1 MAQYRSAACACLAL
15 VPLAG
20 VAGWDSLEKVVTPG
34 GWDFEH
40 GRVPAQS
47 GAAEALAVAF
57 ENLACRQNTACAG
70 GEVKMLTLKGMKTGL
85 FASMFQAMA
94 RRFSCS
100 LHATPRA
107 AYDICVGGD
116 GTTARRRRHR
126 TAARPSTSRRCQT
139 GRLSSEDTS
148 SGTRTTRCARHVPV
162 PTRWIACLCPW
173 RHRRAHVLRVK
184 ARLQSTHAMR
194 RTIQAS
200 RAAQQSY
207 MVQTSAQFNSCGQS

>member
-15 VPLAG
+15 VPFAG
-20 VAGWDSLEKVVTPG
+20 VAGWESLEKVVTPG

-70 GEVKMLTLKGMKTGL
+70 GEVKMLTLKGLKTGL

-107 AYDICVGGD
+107 AYDIALVAMAPPRVAGD
-116 GTTARRRRHR
+116 TVLPRGPPRRD
-126 TAARPSTSRRCQT
+126 AARPADCDWRTLQVVHGQRGVRGTSQFPPV
-139 GRLSSEDTS
+139 GLPVYAPG
-148 SGTRTTRCARHVPV
+148 GTVGPMC
-162 PTRWIACLCPW
+162 
-173 RHRRAHVLRVK
+173 RA
-184 ARLQSTHAMR
+184 
-194 RTIQAS
+194 
-200 RAAQQSY
+200 
-207 MVQTSAQFNSCGQS
+207 

>member
-1 MAQYRSAACACLAL
+1 MNTRSRSFIDVNTKIRGPYHSWLLPRYLGVRKAKYRSAACACLAL

-20 VAGWDSLEKVVTPG
+20 VAGWESLEKVVTPG

-85 FASMFQAMA
+85 FASMFQATA

-100 LHATPRA
+100 LHATP
-107 AYDICVGGD
+107 
-116 GTTARRRRHR
+116 
-126 TAARPSTSRRCQT
+126 P
-139 GRLSSEDTS
+139 
-148 SGTRTTRCARHVPV
+148 
-162 PTRWIACLCPW
+162 
-173 RHRRAHVLRVK
+173 
-184 ARLQSTHAMR
+184 
-194 RTIQAS
+194 
-200 RAAQQSY
+200 
-207 MVQTSAQFNSCGQS
+207 CGL